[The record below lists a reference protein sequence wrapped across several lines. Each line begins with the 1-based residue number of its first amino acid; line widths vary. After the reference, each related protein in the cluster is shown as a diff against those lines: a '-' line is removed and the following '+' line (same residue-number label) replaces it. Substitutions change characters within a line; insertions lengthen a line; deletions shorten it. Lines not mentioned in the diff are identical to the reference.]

1 MHDPKISKKF
11 HRDKCNP
18 PNAIRQKIKCSFE
31 DFSSIHCKFHTASC
45 GIHFAKTIPQTGQ
58 IKLES
63 FMTTQES
70 KLAKK
75 LEHRLQEI
83 ALETK
88 KNIYRSEVKSE
99 VNNMVRTSL
108 RLHQQTIP
116 RAQYYTGDA

>member
-1 MHDPKISKKF
+1 
-11 HRDKCNP
+11 
-18 PNAIRQKIKCSFE
+18 
-31 DFSSIHCKFHTASC
+31 
-45 GIHFAKTIPQTGQ
+45 
-58 IKLES
+58 
-63 FMTTQES
+63 MTTQES